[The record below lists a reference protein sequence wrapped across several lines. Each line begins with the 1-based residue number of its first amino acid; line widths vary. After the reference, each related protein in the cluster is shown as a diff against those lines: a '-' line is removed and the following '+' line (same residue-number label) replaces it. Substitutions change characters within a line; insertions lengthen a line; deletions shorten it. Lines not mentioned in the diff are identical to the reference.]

1 MIFAAGSLLHVGWG
15 SDKLP
20 SVLCHFR
27 RLVSR
32 WFRHTHT
39 HMLLQE
45 PGHRATH
52 VHQPEPPDRS
62 DHFKLDRVAALRWR
76 LERGYHGVPD
86 QPGPVPPHPLH
97 VDVLCPGYLG

>member
-1 MIFAAGSLLHVGWG
+1 
-15 SDKLP
+15 
-20 SVLCHFR
+20 
-27 RLVSR
+27 
-32 WFRHTHT
+32 
-39 HMLLQE
+39 MLLQE

-86 QPGPVPPHPLH
+86 QPGPVPPYPLH